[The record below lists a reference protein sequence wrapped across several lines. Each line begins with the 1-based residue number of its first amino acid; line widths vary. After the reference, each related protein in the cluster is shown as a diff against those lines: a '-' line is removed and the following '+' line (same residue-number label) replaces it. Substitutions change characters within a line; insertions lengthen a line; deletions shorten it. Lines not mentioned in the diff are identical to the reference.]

1 MLIQK
6 IGRGLRRAAD
16 KDKLEYH
23 DFIFTFNP
31 ALESH
36 SEERMK
42 VLKKQ
47 GHPIIV
53 RPRTVDNQ
61 TEIFKD
67 QLD

>member
-6 IGRGLRRAAD
+6 IGRGLRRTVD

-31 ALESH
+31 ALQSH

-42 VLKKQ
+42 VLEQQ
-47 GHPIIV
+47 GHPVIV
-53 RPRTVDNQ
+53 QPRPNDSVQEDL
-61 TEIFKD
+61 KD